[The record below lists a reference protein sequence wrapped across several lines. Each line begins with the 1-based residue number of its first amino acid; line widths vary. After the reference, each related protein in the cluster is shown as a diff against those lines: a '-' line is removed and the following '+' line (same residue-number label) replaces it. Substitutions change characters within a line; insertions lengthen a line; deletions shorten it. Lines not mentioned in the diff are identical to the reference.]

1 MRKAAIS
8 AAGIL
13 SALALAIFFWRIESF
28 LPERGGTTCF
38 AADYS
43 PPRPIDLSSPR
54 HDQRSVGEVSS
65 MRLELFLS
73 PDEKPFRD
81 ERAGRRY
88 DWRYSL
94 RLDARLA
101 GSERLSTSAICEWT
115 DTFVDRI
122 MPALFCYIDCDGGSV
137 TKAGAEWSLGAVRS
151 GRAAEDGRQLRR
163 RRCGIYRGGAGGKE
177 LAGRVRKGSLC
188 GRAVICPRIACNL
201 SRTI

>member
-8 AAGIL
+8 AAAICFV
-13 SALALAIFFWRIESF
+13 LAVAIFFWRIEPF

-54 HDQRSVGEVSS
+54 GDQRSVGEVSS
-65 MRLELFLS
+65 MRLEIYL
-73 PDEKPFRD
+73 PPGEKPFRSGPSG
-81 ERAGRRY
+81 AGY

-101 GSERLSTSAICEWT
+101 NSERLSTTAICEWS

-122 MPALFCYIDCDGGSV
+122 MPALSCYIDCDGGSV
-137 TKAGAEWSLGAVRS
+137 TVLRRIGRNALSVRFEPGERLKTGGSCGEGGAVFIGAEREARSLPVQFV
-151 GRAAEDGRQLRR
+151 AAKP
-163 RRCGIYRGGAGGKE
+163 CT
-177 LAGRVRKGSLC
+177 
-188 GRAVICPRIACNL
+188 N
-201 SRTI
+201 